1 MKAWTWLKAGN
12 RLWWAA
18 LGVLLAACI
27 LAAMKGGA
35 GGSASASAE
44 ERRIAEVLS
53 AMAGAGRVE
62 VALFYEAEAVGAF
75 GGASGS
81 RPTGAVV
88 VAQGAGDLRVRLELI
103 RAVRTLLGLPQDA
116 VDVFVME
123 ERP

>member
-1 MKAWTWLKAGN
+1 MKAWTWLKTGN
-12 RLWWAA
+12 RLWWVA
-18 LGVLLAACI
+18 LAVLLAACM
-27 LAAMKGGA
+27 LAAFRGGGEGA
-35 GGSASASAE
+35 TSASSQE
-44 ERRIAEVLS
+44 KRIAEVLS

-62 VALFYEAEAVGAF
+62 VALFYETEEVAAF
-75 GGASGS
+75 GSSGKS

-103 RAVRTLLGLPQDA
+103 RAVRTLLGLPEAA